1 MPNQTAARRLNDVGE
16 ATGTA
21 GVRPLAA
28 ADLRPEYRL
37 LIERPGLQGPGA
49 LYRTPQ
55 RGARAAAAAARGA
68 TRLRPARPARQ
79 IRPCHNPRPT
89 QRKRDPMTNHLHAAP
104 ITGGLSAAQRLINP
118 CAHGLT
124 QFDLELLYPLSC
136 FPMDAVEMAVEG
148 GHGDATL
155 YEKEMG
161 RLQRAGLVGRKGIAG
176 VTRAVWDLTDA
187 GEDALSN
194 AGMLA

>member
-1 MPNQTAARRLNDVGE
+1 
-16 ATGTA
+16 
-21 GVRPLAA
+21 
-28 ADLRPEYRL
+28 
-37 LIERPGLQGPGA
+37 
-49 LYRTPQ
+49 
-55 RGARAAAAAARGA
+55 
-68 TRLRPARPARQ
+68 
-79 IRPCHNPRPT
+79 
-89 QRKRDPMTNHLHAAP
+89 MTNHLHAAP

-136 FPMDAVEMAVEG
+136 SPMDAADMAVEG
-148 GHGDATL
+148 THGDARL

-161 RLQRAGLVGRKGIAG
+161 RLQRAGLVERKGIAG